1 MWLNDYLK
9 LNQIHRRNK
18 SNNQSI
24 EILYKWRNISF
35 HNSTSTSALWLNC
48 LIDASHDWIK
58 TLIIGV
64 SATQKNSGMKKM
76 IITFAGLISA
86 LKWNR
91 NRQWNGFVALGVAT
105 AYSFIFFFTFFFS
118 LSLSPSS
125 FVIRTGIQRIHPEKN
140 WRLLWTNSQNKIPT
154 SHFDEHSVIQ
164 F

>member
-64 SATQKNSGMKKM
+64 SATQKNSEMKKM

-91 NRQWNGFVALGVAT
+91 NRQWNGFVALGDPR

-118 LSLSPSS
+118 LSLSLS
-125 FVIRTGIQRIHPEKN
+125 FFFCNPHRNSTHPPGKKLALAVN
-140 WRLLWTNSQNKIPT
+140 
-154 SHFDEHSVIQ
+154 
-164 F
+164 